1 VEPLRL
7 RLLGRPEVSRGG
19 RPLEFRS
26 RKELALLFYLATEG
40 GLHPRER
47 LATLFWA
54 DSGEERSRAALRNAL
69 YGLRRALKEGGEEG
83 ASYLLRSG
91 RDAAVGLDL
100 ASGAELDLRLL
111 KTVSDATR
119 LPVVSPGSE
128 SRSVLEELRTAA
140 AVYRGEFLEAFS
152 LDDAPDFEHWAG
164 LEREGWRLRAEAVFD
179 RLSGLELEAG
189 EVEAAVATAERWTH
203 HAPFSEAAHLRLI
216 EAYFAAGDG
225 AAALRAFETCQ
236 RALGEELGVEL
247 SPETEA
253 LAARIRAEAFPRSN
267 PQRARSRPSGRSEPL
282 REVLEVPFVGRLEEF
297 GILVAEYH
305 SARGGGARAVAI
317 AGEAGIGKTRL
328 VEQFL
333 RWALTEG
340 ADVLKGAAFEA
351 TEGLPYGPLVGAL
364 RERVDRERAPDDL
377 LDDVWLSELS
387 RLLPELEERY
397 PDLPPPTSDEAAAKA
412 RLFEAVA
419 ALVTAL
425 AERKP
430 VVLFLDDLQWADAAT
445 LDLLRY
451 ASRRWAEEG
460 TPVLLV
466 MAARVETP
474 ETRVRLIGRRE
485 GFSHDLPMRR
495 VVLGPLTGEDT
506 LQLLRTLTSPER
518 GDEKEETARLK
529 RFGGWLHDETGGQP
543 FFLSETLSALVKRG
557 VLVRHREA
565 GGWTVDVG
573 AAPSGMV
580 PPGVRE
586 AILARLARL
595 GTNASML
602 LAAAAV
608 LGRPSGFEDL
618 CRVAGMEEDEGLS
631 ALEEAVAS
639 GLLREVAGDAAPL
652 PVGDIPDAYACAH
665 DKIRNIIYTEAGG
678 ARRRVY
684 HRRALKT
691 LEEDEGASA
700 SELARH
706 ALAAGLSDEAFRHLL
721 SAGDEAMALLAASDA
736 VEHFE
741 SARKL
746 SRGARRRGE
755 SPPAA
760 EIQRLHVNLGR
771 AYELSGEWE
780 KARETYDAMLA
791 ASRKEREPALECAA
805 LNRLAI
811 LLVQR
816 FGDVAAATDL
826 LEEALEV
833 AETSSAKAAVAE
845 TEWNL
850 AQMAIHGWE
859 PDAAVAHAEKALEL
873 ARQFGLEE
881 LAARSLDTLGI
892 SHNFAGRWDEC
903 VVRTREAA
911 ALYARMGDQGVG
923 SLAAQYLLVG
933 SPPSGALHNRAMEAQ
948 CLATVAVAEVNRGEP
963 GAGVNAARAA
973 LKIGREIN
981 NEWTQALAATNL
993 SQGLIETGSYGEA
1006 LRTAQEGVRMARKL
1020 PDPVLPLIALYA
1032 AGNARQAIMGLEE
1045 AQTMYQEA
1053 LEIAGTLPRPW
1064 SHLMISRLCANRALA
1079 GDWEAA
1085 HRYALDS
1092 VGLREAAPARLMWL
1106 DFARYHET
1114 EALLRGGSEEL
1125 AREDVKRL
1133 GERVGGNRRFRLV
1146 HLRMLAVLAVWD
1158 GQTGEAL
1165 ARLREAG
1172 TLAEEI
1178 GLPGELW
1185 QIWAALR
1192 ELHEQRQ
1199 EPEEAHGAFS
1209 RAARILER
1217 LAGEIE
1223 DEALKEGFLSAPQ
1236 PRGVLEASDRKM

>member
-1 VEPLRL
+1 MEPLRL

-26 RKELALLFYLATEG
+26 RREQALLYYLAAEG
-40 GLHPRER
+40 GLHPREK
-47 LATLFWA
+47 LAALFWPE
-54 DSGEERSRAALRNAL
+54 SGEARSRAALRNAL
-69 YGLRRALKEGGEEG
+69 YGLRRALREGAEEG
-83 ASYLLRSG
+83 ASYLRAG
-91 RDAAVGLDL
+91 RDSAVGLDL
-100 ASGAELDLRLL
+100 ASGVEVDLDLL
-111 KTVSDATR
+111 KAASDAAR
-119 LPVVSPGSE
+119 LAVEAPSSE
-128 SRSVLEELRTAA
+128 SRTVLEELRAVAA
-140 AVYRGEFLEAFS
+140 MYRGEFLEGFS
-152 LDDAPDFEHWAG
+152 LGDAPDFEYWAG
-164 LEREGWRLRAEAVFD
+164 LEREVWRRRVEAVFD

-203 HAPFSEAAHLRLI
+203 HAPSSEAAHLRLM
-216 EAYFAAGDG
+216 EAYFAAGDA
-225 AAALRAFETCQ
+225 AAALRAFEVCQ
-236 RALGEELGVEL
+236 RALREGLGVEP

-253 LAARIRAEAFPRSN
+253 LAARIRAEAFPRSTRQHAWSQTTGTAG
-267 PQRARSRPSGRSEPL
+267 PAQG
-282 REVLEVPFVGRLEEF
+282 VLEVPFVGRSEEF

-305 SARGGGARAVAI
+305 SVRGGSARAVAVT
-317 AGEAGIGKTRL
+317 GEAGIGKTRL

-333 RWALTEG
+333 RWTLAEG
-340 ADVLKGAAFEA
+340 ADVLRGAAFEA

-377 LDDVWLSELS
+377 LEDIWLSELS
-387 RLLPELEERY
+387 RLLPELKERY
-397 PDLPPPTSDEAAAKA
+397 PDLPPPVSDEASAKV

-419 ALVTAL
+419 ALVAAL
-425 AERKP
+425 AGRKP
-430 VVLFLDDLQWADAAT
+430 VVLFVDDLQWADAAT

-451 ASRRWAEEG
+451 ASRRWVEEG
-460 TPVLLV
+460 APVLLV
-466 MAARVETP
+466 MAAREETP
-474 ETRVRLIGRRE
+474 ETRVRLTGRQA

-506 LQLLRTLTSPER
+506 VRVLRALAVPEQE
-518 GDEKEETARLK
+518 DEEKETARLE

-543 FFLSETLSALVKRG
+543 FFLSETLSDLVERG

-565 GGWTVDVG
+565 GGWAVHMG
-573 AAPSGMV
+573 AAPAGMV

-595 GTNASML
+595 GPAASML

-618 CRVAGMEEDEGLS
+618 RRVAGMEEDEGLS
-631 ALEEAVAS
+631 ALEEAVGS
-639 GLLREVAGDAAPL
+639 GLLREVAGGAVPP
-652 PVGDIPDAYACAH
+652 PVGDGPDAYACAH
-665 DKIRNIIYTEAGG
+665 DKIRDVIYTEAGG

-684 HRRALKT
+684 HRRALRT
-691 LEEDEGASA
+691 LEKDEGASTP
-700 SELARH
+700 ELAHH

-721 SAGDEAMALLAASDA
+721 AAGDDAMALFAASDA
-736 VEHFE
+736 VEHYE

-746 SRGARRRGE
+746 LRGARGRGE

-760 EIQRLHVNLGR
+760 EVERLHVNLGR
-771 AYELSGEWE
+771 AHELSGEWE
-780 KARETYDAMLA
+780 KARATYEAMLA
-791 ASRKEREPALECAA
+791 ASRKEREPALECVA

-816 FGDVAAATDL
+816 FGDVGGARGL
-826 LEEALEV
+826 LREALEV
-833 AETSSAKAAVAE
+833 AGTSGAKAAVAE

-859 PDAAVAHAEKALEL
+859 PDAAGAHAEKALEL
-873 ARQFGLEE
+873 ARQLGLEE

-892 SHNFAGRWDEC
+892 SHNFAGRWEEC
-903 VVRTREAA
+903 VARTREAA
-911 ALYARMGDQGVG
+911 ALYARMGDRGAG

-933 SPPSGALHNRAMEAQ
+933 SPPSEALHNRAMEAQ
-948 CLATVAVAEVNRGEP
+948 CLATVAVAEVNRGEL
-963 GAGVNAARAA
+963 AASVNAGRAA

-993 SQGLIETGSYGEA
+993 SQGLIEEGRYGEA
-1006 LRTAQEGVRMARKL
+1006 LRTVQEGVRITRKV

-1032 AGNARQAIMGLEE
+1032 AGNAHQAMLGLEE
-1045 AQTMYQEA
+1045 AQTTYREA
-1053 LEIAGTLPRPW
+1053 LEIADTLPRPW
-1064 SHLMISRLCANRALA
+1064 RLLMISRLCANRALA
-1079 GDWEAA
+1079 GDREAA

-1092 VGLREAAPARLMWL
+1092 VGIRDAAPARLMWL
-1106 DFARYHET
+1106 DFVRHHEI
-1114 EALLRGGSEEL
+1114 EALLRGGEEKL

-1146 HLRMLAVLAVWD
+1146 YLRMLAVLAEWD

-1165 ARLREAG
+1165 ARLQEAR

-1185 QIWAALR
+1185 QIWAAR
-1192 ELHEQRQ
+1192 GELHEQRG
-1199 EPEEAHGAFS
+1199 EPEEAHGAFF
-1209 RAARILER
+1209 RAAGIVER

-1223 DEALKEGFLSAPQ
+1223 DEALKEGFLSAPHL
-1236 PRGVLEASDRKM
+1236 RRVLEASAHKP